1 MRVHHPSLPKEAK
14 SMGLLPLPASTHS
27 GEGYRGGQDPLRLS
41 HAPKSFQ
48 SSDPQPPSQVGWS
61 PRAAQSLAQVSKGGT
76 SSPRPSVPAPAG
88 WCLSPSDSPLPR
100 RPAFSG
106 TSVGPEAGHGVRP
119 RSWTLLGKWLFPT
132 PSPRPVVL
140 PVL

>member
-27 GEGYRGGQDPLRLS
+27 GEGYRRGQDPLRLS

>member
-41 HAPKSFQ
+41 QAPKSFQ

-76 SSPRPSVPAPAG
+76 SLAHQCQPLLAG
-88 WCLSPSDSPLPR
+88 
-100 RPAFSG
+100 A
-106 TSVGPEAGHGVRP
+106 
-119 RSWTLLGKWLFPT
+119 
-132 PSPRPVVL
+132 
-140 PVL
+140 